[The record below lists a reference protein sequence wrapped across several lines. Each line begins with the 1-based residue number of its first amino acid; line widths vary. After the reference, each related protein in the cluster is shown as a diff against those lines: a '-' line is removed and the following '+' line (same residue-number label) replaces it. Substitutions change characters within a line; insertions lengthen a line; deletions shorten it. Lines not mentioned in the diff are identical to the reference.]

1 MPVCRRRVRRVPLTL
16 PKACHRRPLAK
27 PDSRGGSSPQ
37 SYMCRTDRPTPCDVL
52 VLLARLAVFAI
63 LLLATRAAPAR
74 AENPYEL
81 PDEPQMKNKID
92 ELIFSRLKTLGIRP
106 ARPCSDAVFIRRVY
120 LDLIGTLPTEAEVR
134 RFLAD
139 SSPNKREKLIDSLF
153 DRPEFADYWTL
164 KWGDV
169 LRIKSEFP
177 INLWPNA
184 VQAYARW
191 VRAAVAQNMP
201 YDQFARELLTSSGS
215 NFRVPPVNFYR
226 AVADRSPRGLA
237 SAVALTFM
245 GTRLDNWPTEAAE
258 QLALFFT
265 QVSYK
270 STGEWKE
277 EIVVWDPIHAA
288 VEKGVTLP
296 ERVKMPDGTE
306 VRLPPDRDPREV
318 FAEWL
323 IRSDNPWFTRPIVNR
338 IWAWLFGR
346 GLVHEPDDFRPD
358 NPPVHPDVLD
368 YLAKELIAAGYNLR
382 HIYRLIVTSQ
392 TYQLSPIPRS
402 DAEQSAKYF
411 AHYALRRVE
420 AEVLIDAINQITGTA
435 EDYWSMIP
443 EPYTI
448 VPEWQRSIA
457 LADASITST
466 FLELFGRPPR
476 DTGYFSERINRM
488 TAGQRLHLL
497 NSSHILRK
505 IQQGPGLAFARST
518 STPRE
523 TIERLYL
530 TILSRYPTTEEMNQA
545 RALASGFGRRTADL
559 TDLAWAL
566 INSSEF
572 LYRH

>member
-1 MPVCRRRVRRVPLTL
+1 MASVSLSSPRRRLDVGPRGCPPLFV
-16 PKACHRRPLAK
+16 KAWIGTFLIAAFVGFLGLQPA
-27 PDSRGGSSPQ
+27 RGNPFQ
-37 SYMCRTDRPTPCDVL
+37 QEDREPTP
-52 VLLARLAVFAI
+52 A
-63 LLLATRAAPAR
+63 
-74 AENPYEL
+74 
-81 PDEPQMKNKID
+81 NKID
-92 ELIFSRLKTLGIRP
+92 ELIFARLKSLGIRP

-134 RFLAD
+134 RFLSDTAE
-139 SSPNKREKLIDSLF
+139 NKREKLIDALF
-153 DRPEFADYWTL
+153 DRPEFADYWAL

-191 VRAAVAQNMP
+191 VRAAIAQNMP

-226 AVADRSPRGLA
+226 AVADRSPSGLA
-237 SAVALTFM
+237 AAAALTFM
-245 GTRLDNWPTEAAE
+245 GVRVGSWPPESVD
-258 QLALFFT
+258 QLAVFFS

-277 EIVVWDPIHAA
+277 EIVVWDPLHAA
-288 VEKGVTLP
+288 VEKGIALP
-296 ERVKMPDGTE
+296 ERVKLPDGTE
-306 VRLPPDRDPREV
+306 VHLSADRDPREV
-318 FAEWL
+318 FADWL
-323 IRSDNPWFTRPIVNR
+323 IRPENPWFCRAVVNR

-346 GLVHEPDDFRPD
+346 GIVHEPDDFRPD

-368 YLAKELIAAGYNLR
+368 YLAQELVAAKYDLR

-402 DAEQSAKYF
+402 SPEQSAKYF
-411 AHYALRRVE
+411 AHYAVRRLE
-420 AEVLIDAINQITGTA
+420 AEVLIDAINQITGTG
-435 EDYWSMIP
+435 EDYWSMVP

-518 STPRE
+518 TTPRE

-530 TILSRYPTTEEMNQA
+530 TILSRYPTPEEMDQA
-545 RALASGFGRRTADL
+545 RSLAPAGSRRTVDL

>member
-1 MPVCRRRVRRVPLTL
+1 MTRGAILATL
-16 PKACHRRPLAK
+16 LPNRPESPPQRWEILLPSIGFLAFLSILLLSDRPLA
-27 PDSRGGSSPQ
+27 
-37 SYMCRTDRPTPCDVL
+37 
-52 VLLARLAVFAI
+52 A
-63 LLLATRAAPAR
+63 
-74 AENPYEL
+74 NPYEL
-81 PDEPQMKNKID
+81 DREPIIKNRID
-92 ELIFSRLKTLGIRP
+92 ELIFPRLQSLGVQP
-106 ARPCSDAVFIRRVY
+106 ARPCSDAVFLRRVY
-120 LDLIGTLPTEAEVR
+120 LDLIGTLPTEDEVR

-139 SSPNKREKLIDSLF
+139 PSPDKRERLVETLF

-164 KWGDV
+164 RWGDV

-191 VRAAVAQNMP
+191 VRAAIAQNMP
-201 YDQFARELLTSSGS
+201 YDEFARALLLSSGS

-226 AVADRSPRGLA
+226 AVADRSPKGLA
-237 SAVALTFM
+237 EAVALTFL
-245 GTRLDNWPTEAAE
+245 GTRVESWPPELVE
-258 QLALFFT
+258 QLAVFFS
-265 QVSYK
+265 QVAYK

-277 EIVVWDPIHAA
+277 EIVVWDPLHAA
-288 VEKGVTLP
+288 VERGQPLP
-296 ERVKMPDGTE
+296 SEAVLPDGTA
-306 VRLPPDRDPREV
+306 VSLPPDKDPREV
-318 FAEWL
+318 FADWL
-323 IRSDNPWFTRPIVNR
+323 IRPDNPWFARVVVNR

-346 GLVHEPDDFRPD
+346 GLVHEPDDFRRD

-368 YLAKELIAAGYNLR
+368 YLAEELVRADFDLR
-382 HIYRLIVTSQ
+382 HIYRLIINSQ
-392 TYQLSPIPRS
+392 VYQLSPVPRS
-402 DAEQSAKYF
+402 DPELSARYF
-411 AHYALRRVE
+411 GHYSLRRLE
-420 AEVLIDAINQITGTA
+420 AEVLIDAINQITGTG

-476 DTGYFSERINRM
+476 DTGYFSERINRV
-488 TAGQRLHLL
+488 TAGQRLHML

-505 IQQGPGLAFARST
+505 IQQGPGLAFARQT

-523 TIERLYL
+523 AIERLYL
-530 TILSRYPTTEEMNQA
+530 RILSRYPTEEEMAQA
-545 RALASGFGRRTADL
+545 RAMSQAGFRRSVDL

-572 LYRH
+572 MFRH